1 MDYLSD
7 ICSYVGCSLRAD
19 FGYWGGEKRKK
30 LQSLRNGVSFLV
42 LDHMTAMSY
51 LPQYCVILR
60 ERRQRNF
67 QQIETDKNLV
77 DDVGSSSCKIT
88 VKICFRCYINLFKK
102 RRKLLDSLHSENND
116 LSNRQ
121 QEKPRLIS
129 CQNEGRLCKFSRKQ
143 LSCCKEFDQN
153 KPCQDMFLAQHQ
165 EKPVVALQYMQV
177 SLKNFFITVL
187 CSTRILFM
195 LKMSWTRSRLL

>member
-1 MDYLSD
+1 MLRNLDND
-7 ICSYVGCSLRAD
+7 CLRAD

-60 ERRQRNF
+60 ESVAKETFNK
-67 QQIETDKNLV
+67 IETDKNLV
-77 DDVGSSSCKIT
+77 DDVGSSSCKI
-88 VKICFRCYINLFKK
+88 VIKICFRCYINLFKK

-153 KPCQDMFLAQHQ
+153 KPCQDLFLAQHQ
-165 EKPVVALQYMQV
+165 EKPVGALQYMQV